1 MTDEDKRHWGAIK
14 ALLREGKFELQGS
27 AIAPVVLALGW
38 FENDLPRKLQVD
50 KKVETQTKKKVRK
63 KSGNNSRSG

>member
-1 MTDEDKRHWGAIK
+1 MTEEDRRHWGAIK

-38 FENDLPRKLQVD
+38 FENDLPRKLEIDKQV
-50 KKVETQTKKKVRK
+50 KKKTVRAK
-63 KSGNNSRSG
+63 KA